1 MMSFCINTIAI
12 LNISIFDYTF
22 INFEVSKS
30 EGLKMM
36 ENSVLEDKGSLCHKF
51 IKIYRVNFFTIK
63 LSDNNTY

>member
-22 INFEVSKS
+22 INFDVSKS

-36 ENSVLEDKGSLCHKF
+36 ENSVLDDKGSL
-51 IKIYRVNFFTIK
+51 
-63 LSDNNTY
+63 S